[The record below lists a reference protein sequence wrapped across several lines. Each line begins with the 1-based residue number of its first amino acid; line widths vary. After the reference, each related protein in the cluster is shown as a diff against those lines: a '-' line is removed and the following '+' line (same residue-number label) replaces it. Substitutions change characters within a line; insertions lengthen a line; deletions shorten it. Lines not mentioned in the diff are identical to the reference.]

1 VGGVVYVLRAFPEPS
16 ETFVRNEIRALRR
29 LGVPVSVLAGWR
41 SQPPAADWSQADAV
55 ATPVTVLTEQT
66 SLAIPGAKLAGMLSS
81 DVAGFA
87 PRKAARTLRLA
98 ALAQAAVSCLPAG
111 TSILHAHFAN
121 DAAVL
126 ARYLARLTDIP
137 YRLTAHAYDLYQ
149 DPFLL
154 DRNLRFASRILTV
167 SEANKV
173 FLEKRLRARKLA
185 DKAVEVVRCGID
197 LERFAYR
204 DPKAL
209 GEHARLLCVA
219 RLVAK
224 KGHATLLDAVAAMR
238 RDGSNVTLDIAGDGP
253 LERELR
259 ARAEREDL
267 EGAVRFLGT
276 VSHDAVR
283 EAMLASDAVVL
294 ASRVAADGDRDG
306 IPVALIEAMALGIP
320 VVSTSASGIPELITP
335 GTGRLAPPGDPEALA
350 RAIRDTLLMP
360 QDTRWAQTRAARRE
374 ITQRFDIDQIATRL
388 APVSP

>member
-1 VGGVVYVLRAFPEPS
+1 VA
-16 ETFVRNEIRALRR
+16 A
-29 LGVPVSVLAGWR
+29 WR
-41 SQPPAADWSQADAV
+41 SRPAAADWSDADAA
-55 ATPVTVLTEQT
+55 ATPVTVLTEQA

-98 ALAQAAVSCLPAG
+98 ALAQAAVSHVPTG
-111 TSILHAHFAN
+111 TSVLHAHFAN

-137 YRLTAHAYDLYQ
+137 YRMTAHAYDLYQ

-173 FLEKRLRARKLA
+173 FIEKRLRARKLA
-185 DKAVEVVRCGID
+185 DKAVEVLRCGID

-204 DPKAL
+204 DPKAP

-238 RDGSNVTLDIAGDGP
+238 RDGSIVTLDIAGEGP
-253 LERELR
+253 LEAELR
-259 ARAEREDL
+259 ARAEQDDL
-267 EGAVRFLGT
+267 KGAVRFLGT
-276 VSHDAVR
+276 IAHDDIHA
-283 EAMLASDAVVL
+283 AMLESDAFVL
-294 ASRVAADGDRDG
+294 ASRIAEDGDRDG
-306 IPVALIEAMALGIP
+306 IPVALIEAMALGVP
-320 VVSTSASGIPELITP
+320 VVSTTASGIPELITP
-335 GTGRLAPPGDPEALA
+335 GTGRLVPPGDPAALA
-350 RAIRDTLLMP
+350 AAIRDTLLT
-360 QDTRWAQTRAARRE
+360 DHATLIAQTRAARHE
-374 ITQRFDIDQIATRL
+374 VEANFDIAKIAERL
-388 APVSP
+388 R